1 MEPRSWSPLVTM
13 SSEIRHAWRADQ
25 DSVLATHTA
34 VSAGLGFVV
43 TLTWGLTGGGTFWP
57 AWVWFGL
64 AIPLAV
70 DFSWWYSRQFES
82 RRRWLALNLAL
93 TVVASLALCLIWAMS
108 GGGAFWPGIPIVCL
122 LGLVALHLFLSE
134 NWERLRTGQEKV
146 LTERVD
152 ELTRSRQGT
161 LEAQAAQL
169 RQVERDLHD
178 GAQSRLVALSMRL
191 ARAEAMLDDQPDARK
206 LVSEAKAE
214 AGEAIVELRDLARG
228 IAPPVLADRGLAEAA
243 KSLGTRNSGGVTVE
257 SSLTGRPPPVVE
269 TGAYFVI
276 AESLTNANK
285 HAPGAP
291 VTVSLSDSNGQLN
304 LVIKDDGP
312 GGADPNGGG
321 LIGLKHRIEALDGR
335 IGIKSPEGE
344 GTTIRVDLPCE

>member
-1 MEPRSWSPLVTM
+1 MTLADTTRK
-13 SSEIRHAWRADQ
+13 WRLDT
-25 DSVLATHTA
+25 DSVLAAHGA
-34 VSAGLGFVV
+34 IAAGTGFLV
-43 TLTWGLTGGGTFWP
+43 TLIWGLTGAGTFWP

-64 AIPLAV
+64 SIPLAIN
-70 DFSWWYSRQFES
+70 FSWWYSLQFES
-82 RRRWLALNLAL
+82 RRRWLAFHLAL
-93 TVVASLALCLIWAMS
+93 TAVTSVALCLIWAMS
-108 GGGAFWPGIPIVCL
+108 GGGGFWPGIPIVCL
-122 LGLVALHLFLSE
+122 LGLVAVHLFLSE

-178 GAQSRLVALSMRL
+178 GAQSRLVALSMQL
-191 ARAEAMLDDQPDARK
+191 ARAEAMLDEQPEVRK
-206 LVSEAKAE
+206 LVTEAKAE

-243 KSLGTRNSGGVTVE
+243 RSLGTRNSGGVTVE
-257 SSLTGRPPPVVE
+257 STLTRRPPPIVE

-291 VTVSLSDSNGQLN
+291 VTVSLRDSDGQIN
-304 LVIKDDGP
+304 LVIRDEGP
-312 GGADPNGGG
+312 GGADPGGSG
-321 LIGLKHRIEALDGR
+321 LTGLKNRIEALDGR
-335 IGIKSPEGE
+335 IGINSPDGE

>member
-1 MEPRSWSPLVTM
+1 MPAEVRQ
-13 SSEIRHAWRADQ
+13 AWRADQ
-25 DSVLATHTA
+25 DSVLAAHTA
-34 VSAGLGFVV
+34 ISAGLGFLV
-43 TLTWGLTGGGTFWP
+43 TLIWGLTGGGTFWP

-70 DFSWWYSRQFES
+70 DFSWWYSKQFEG

-93 TVVASLALCLIWAMS
+93 TAVATLTLCVIWAM
-108 GGGAFWPGIPIVCL
+108 GGGGSFWPGIPIVCL
-122 LGLVALHLFLSE
+122 LGLVAVHLFLSE

-152 ELTRSRQGT
+152 QLTRSRQGT

-178 GAQSRLVALSMRL
+178 GAQSRLVALSMQL
-191 ARAEAMLDDQPDARK
+191 ARAEAMLDDQPEAKK
-206 LVSEAKAE
+206 LVGEAKAE
-214 AGEAIVELRDLARG
+214 AGEAITELRDLARG

-243 KSLGTRNSGGVTVE
+243 RSLGTRNSGDVNVE
-257 SSLTGRPPPVVE
+257 SSLTRRPPPIVE

-291 VTVSLSDSNGQLN
+291 VTVTLSDRDGQLN

-312 GGADPNGGG
+312 GGADPKGSG
-321 LIGLKHRIEALDGR
+321 LEGLKHRIEALDGR
-335 IGIKSPEGE
+335 IGINSPEGE